1 MSNNTNVEK
10 GTERMSATIVLLH
23 GFWTTLADL
32 KDKPWN
38 SVNAMPMM
46 PVADQASNDRAWARA
61 GAAMNIGDLTE
72 FLQLAADER
81 CMWRRW
87 RWTPRV
93 PRRAAL
99 YGVCHSGSRTGCSHG
114 AWSRGA
120 RYAGADASPLWHRTS
135 ERGVP
140 MPTAALIRWTQ
151 LARVDLFV
159 EPSVERT
166 VVAWCPWSHPQRTV
180 DLDSRW

>member
-81 CMWRRW
+81 PDGPY
-87 RWTPRV
+87 T
-93 PRRAAL
+93 
-99 YGVCHSGSRTGCSHG
+99 
-114 AWSRGA
+114 
-120 RYAGADASPLWHRTS
+120 ASQWCP
-135 ERGVP
+135 P
-140 MPTAALIRWTQ
+140 PTATG
-151 LARVDLFV
+151 
-159 EPSVERT
+159 
-166 VVAWCPWSHPQRTV
+166 
-180 DLDSRW
+180 